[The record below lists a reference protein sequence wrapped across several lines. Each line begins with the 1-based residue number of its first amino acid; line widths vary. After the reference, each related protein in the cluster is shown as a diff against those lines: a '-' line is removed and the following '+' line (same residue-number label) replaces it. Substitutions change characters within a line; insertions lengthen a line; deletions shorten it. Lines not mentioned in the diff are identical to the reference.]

1 MRADLLPNRPNPTVP
16 SVSTDL
22 LPSPAVDPL
31 DLRALRYAALGDVLR
46 LQIVDELCVSDRS
59 PIELRRL
66 LNIESNLM
74 THHLDILEGAG
85 LVVRSR
91 SSSDGRRRYVRLSR
105 VAYRALQLRPTIQR
119 QRASFICTANSAR
132 SQLAAALWR
141 SITGASADSAGT
153 HPADRVHPG
162 ALAAAQRF
170 GLDLNAAKPRPMS
183 PTSQLPAL
191 VVTVCDRAHEEL
203 GARAGWVHWSI
214 PDPVPQD
221 TTDAFNATVR
231 ELTERIQF
239 TITPAADLK

>member
-1 MRADLLPNRPNPTVP
+1 MRADLLQSRPDPTVR

-31 DLRALRYAALGDVLR
+31 DLRAHRFAALGDVLR
-46 LQIVDELCVSDRS
+46 LRIVDELCVSDRS

-66 LNIESNLM
+66 LNIESNLL

-91 SSSDGRRRYVRLSR
+91 SSSDGRRRYVRLSH
-105 VAYRALQLRPTIQR
+105 VAYGALQLRPMIQR

-132 SQLAAALWR
+132 SQLAAAMWR
-141 SITGASADSAGT
+141 SLTGAPADSAGT

-170 GLDLNAAKPRPMS
+170 GLDLGVAQPRPMS
-183 PTSQLPAL
+183 PSQLPAL

-203 GARAGWVHWSI
+203 GARAGWVHWSV

-221 TTDAFNATVR
+221 STDAFNATVR

-239 TITPAADLK
+239 TVAPAADLK